1 MQAKSIAPPWY
12 SIDFSLMSWNGWQY
26 WREEL
31 PICRKPSSELR
42 SWLGTTRW
50 WQFVCAKIA
59 IARKHVLQV
68 RAACN
73 QPTIAPTTTVR
84 LHAVFESEPIW
95 AWKVNQ
101 TRDFV
106 VGWKLLRS
114 IHRDVYFICSFC
126 ISWIENIQYT
136 YRIALWYRAERL
148 QRGNFCMDPCLID
161 ILINISFN
169 TVCNGVCMELPYM
182 DVNTLESRSCLWF
195 SQL

>member
-1 MQAKSIAPPWY
+1 MQAKSIAPLWY

-31 PICRKPSSELR
+31 PICRKTFLGIALLIGNNEVMTVCMCENCNRQKTCSTSSC
-42 SWLGTTRW
+42 SM
-50 WQFVCAKIA
+50 
-59 IARKHVLQV
+59 
-68 RAACN
+68 
-73 QPTIAPTTTVR
+73 QPTNDNTNNNGTFA
-84 LHAVFESEPIW
+84 
-95 AWKVNQ
+95 
-101 TRDFV
+101 
-106 VGWKLLRS
+106 
-114 IHRDVYFICSFC
+114 CSFRKWANLGLKSQSNKRLRRWVEVVAFNSQRR
-126 ISWIENIQYT
+126 ILYLQLLHILNREYT